1 MPGTRQLPNEVVVP
15 QIAARERIGES
26 VGDVEDAHS
35 STTRREW
42 GGAPILRD
50 ARGMRNGHKAATA
63 PTMAGGL
70 AGSAE
75 QVNLQ
80 ELVPKLALGV
90 ESARR
95 ADEIAASL
103 VPCPDAVPG
112 DGEQLGPMGPWF
124 EWSERSLD
132 VGQQVSQRRP
142 VGLPRE
148 VESNRWPIER
158 GTQPEVVAGDRSD
171 LGHLDERG
179 DAITQRVDCREGPPR
194 VLPRDDVLALELV
207 AAAWSAVDPE

>member
-1 MPGTRQLPNEVVVP
+1 MPGTRQLPNEVVMP

-35 STTRREW
+35 SRLARNG

-50 ARGMRNGHKAATA
+50 ARGMRNAHKATA
-63 PTMAGGL
+63 RTMPGGL
-70 AGSAE
+70 AGSGE
-75 QVNLQ
+75 QVSLQ

-90 ESARR
+90 EPARR

-103 VPCPDAVPG
+103 VPCPDAVPS
-112 DGEQLGPMGPWF
+112 DGEQLCPMGPWF